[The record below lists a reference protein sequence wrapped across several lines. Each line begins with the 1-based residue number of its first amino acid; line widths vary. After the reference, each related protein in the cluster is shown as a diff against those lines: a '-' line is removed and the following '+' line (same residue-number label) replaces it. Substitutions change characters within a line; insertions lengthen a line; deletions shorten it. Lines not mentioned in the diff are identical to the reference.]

1 MLNVSIVHILNT
13 RWLQLHFK
21 QKLWHLWVDFRFC
34 YGRGNE
40 SQKIEEQINL
50 EKNSV
55 FSLEVLR
62 WWSLP
67 PAFCPFLHRCL
78 PDVPCPQGFTSSIGQ
93 DKYKCWQTSDTNT
106 KTDKYNMRK
115 SNCGDNINATNESFL
130 NVIFRQVATRHFLL
144 CRCWHLGSTLD
155 VNTYQK
161 RYCFGRCQQLTQRLP
176 KEILLW

>member
-34 YGRGNE
+34 YGTGNE
-40 SQKIEEQINL
+40 SEKIEGQINL
-50 EKNSV
+50 EKNNV

-115 SNCGDNINATNESFL
+115 SNCGDNINTTNESFL

-144 CRCWHLGSTLD
+144 CRCWHSVLTLGVD
-155 VNTYQK
+155 TYLIDI
-161 RYCFGRCQQLTQRLP
+161 RFGRCQHLP
-176 KEILLW
+176 KGILLW